1 MKSFKV
7 KKNQGIDIWR
17 RAGQNSG
24 KISLHM
30 QSQKK
35 SEDQGKEI
43 KQQDKKLWYM
53 LLSILWLPWPE
64 LNSERK
70 R

>member
-1 MKSFKV
+1 M
-7 KKNQGIDIWR
+7 
-17 RAGQNSG
+17 GQNSG

-43 KQQDKKLWYM
+43 KQQDKKL
-53 LLSILWLPWPE
+53 
-64 LNSERK
+64 
-70 R
+70 